1 MTSPIA
7 MAWESLLLKVQVIFS
22 VFYPTAAK
30 IERYIF
36 RTIFWD
42 MLLIHGRSMVSTYAH
57 EGAKKY
63 SFITLIQTEFGTV
76 GEFLELFKAQK
87 WISGAAYEKR
97 QIEL

>member
-1 MTSPIA
+1 
-7 MAWESLLLKVQVIFS
+7 
-22 VFYPTAAK
+22 
-30 IERYIF
+30 
-36 RTIFWD
+36 
-42 MLLIHGRSMVSTYAH
+42 MVSTYAH
-57 EGAKKY
+57 EGVKKY